1 MVRLDLFSLKL
12 LTLLTYGNF
21 KKLTTCIHT
30 CIQPVLK
37 AGLFAWIIKVFK
49 PYLIFILVS

>member
-12 LTLLTYGNF
+12 LKLLTYGNF
-21 KKLTTCIHT
+21 KKLTACIHT

-37 AGLFAWIIKVFK
+37 ASLFAWIIKVFK
-49 PYLIFILVS
+49 PYLILY